1 MTLFHIILQVNS
13 TQIWEIWNWTPDGHP
28 IHVHLVAF
36 DIIGRYDAYNPNQEV
51 IDVQPWE
58 MGQKDVVI
66 CYPLTVTRIR
76 VTVDIG
82 GYWMWHCHIL
92 SHEDNEMML
101 PFCIGEVGVDCPETL
116 YE

>member
-1 MTLFHIILQVNS
+1 MPIVSKTISYSLCHSRLIFLLA
-13 TQIWEIWNWTPDGHP
+13 
-28 IHVHLVAF
+28 IHVHLLAF

-58 MGQKDVVI
+58 LGQKDVVT
-66 CYPLTVTRIR
+66 CYPYTVTRIR
-76 VTVDIG
+76 VTFDMG

-116 YE
+116 FE